1 MRKASVALVLLLVL
15 FACETLDRPE
25 LEGPPISDRALVG
38 LTPGP
43 PFLEMKIPV
52 PSGQDMALVP
62 PITTFIW
69 QTIDGVGDPD
79 SAQWILVS
87 TVPFDND
94 WNATLD
100 YIRGNPDAP
109 EWHPW
114 QAYDPSN
121 NVGTSWTTPP
131 LDFGQYVFAVHGRA
145 MDETASPDFN
155 FSRNAVRV
163 LVSRRTTGPL
173 LRLTSDFHDP
183 VISATTGTPVTLVE
197 LPAGTPVDFCW
208 TGDASSYGGVVTAYR
223 YGWDILDLADDTQWQ
238 VGWTASDGSE
248 TCTTRIFFFGTH
260 TFYVEVVDN
269 NGFPTRIPVRINYTP
284 PPVVLSLDIQ
294 PDACPSGVN
303 PWGKGALSPILLG
316 SEGFDVTDVD
326 LSTLA
331 LNESGFTRQDARP
344 GQIRIEDVSTAPTTP
359 TGSPDC
365 VCPEYGP
372 DGFADLRLKFSL
384 AEIARIVG
392 PARMGDRV
400 QLVLAGLLKDGTPFM
415 AADCVEIVGLELPE
429 EPPPE
434 GPDTEIFRVIN
445 TYYVDGQ
452 RVDEFI
458 DTEDAVPDTVPF
470 RSWVNV
476 FYNGSPGPS
485 DTSFCTDVYNKCITY
500 QKSLTWH
507 SSRFPG
513 LGSTTP
519 WLPETGEDNN
529 PFGTLD
535 STSLSMGTVE
545 YNVQFRA
552 VDEFGV
558 GDPTPAE
565 VPIVANFPPTLEDFG
580 IEHYDGTLIGDG
592 GSVAWDWWNPANYHG
607 SILDTL
613 DISDPTNLRVIKK
626 FYFLIKG
633 VGRDH
638 PKEASTG
645 GVKSWFYTFKRS
657 DDPSVDQPFARS
669 GVWAD
674 VATVNSVCDTVSLT
688 VRYTFFDPAAEQ
700 EAFANLP
707 DWVNRSYDFAIR
719 GRDTRST
726 DEFDQ
731 LIYVNGTRTLINRYA
746 IGMLGRE
753 TGEGRMTFYLGVVR

>member
-1 MRKASVALVLLLVL
+1 
-15 FACETLDRPE
+15 
-25 LEGPPISDRALVG
+25 
-38 LTPGP
+38 
-43 PFLEMKIPV
+43 
-52 PSGQDMALVP
+52 
-62 PITTFIW
+62 
-69 QTIDGVGDPD
+69 
-79 SAQWILVS
+79 
-87 TVPFDND
+87 
-94 WNATLD
+94 
-100 YIRGNPDAP
+100 
-109 EWHPW
+109 
-114 QAYDPSN
+114 
-121 NVGTSWTTPP
+121 
-131 LDFGQYVFAVHGRA
+131 
-145 MDETASPDFN
+145 
-155 FSRNAVRV
+155 
-163 LVSRRTTGPL
+163 
-173 LRLTSDFHDP
+173 
-183 VISATTGTPVTLVE
+183 
-197 LPAGTPVDFCW
+197 
-208 TGDASSYGGVVTAYR
+208 
-223 YGWDILDLADDTQWQ
+223 
-238 VGWTASDGSE
+238 
-248 TCTTRIFFFGTH
+248 
-260 TFYVEVVDN
+260 
-269 NGFPTRIPVRINYTP
+269 
-284 PPVVLSLDIQ
+284 
-294 PDACPSGVN
+294 
-303 PWGKGALSPILLG
+303 
-316 SEGFDVTDVD
+316 
-326 LSTLA
+326 
-331 LNESGFTRQDARP
+331 
-344 GQIRIEDVSTAPTTP
+344 
-359 TGSPDC
+359 
-365 VCPEYGP
+365 
-372 DGFADLRLKFSL
+372 
-384 AEIARIVG
+384 
-392 PARMGDRV
+392 
-400 QLVLAGLLKDGTPFM
+400 M